1 MCTGRVAVRH
11 CLQREQPRGMSAD
24 GRSALTEHHLR
35 DFSGLPTEAR
45 VTGVKRHP
53 SESHDSR
60 CIQDTDD
67 LAGEFEGDLFL
78 EGGGGVREAA
88 HL

>member
-1 MCTGRVAVRH
+1 MT
-11 CLQREQPRGMSAD
+11 AD

-35 DFSGLPTEAR
+35 DFSCLQTEAR
-45 VTGVKRHP
+45 VTDVKRHP
-53 SESHDSR
+53 SESYDSR
-60 CIQDTDD
+60 GIQDTDD
-67 LAGEFEGDLFL
+67 LAGEFEGHLFF